1 VAFPLAGVGLAYSPW
16 FGMTLENPGDGDA
29 PLHRRRII
37 AAGRG
42 S

>member
-1 VAFPLAGVGLAYSPW
+1 
-16 FGMTLENPGDGDA
+16 MTLENPGDGDA

-37 AAGRG
+37 AAGRE